1 MSTMNYYVF
10 NGYLRNF
17 DIFGRNMKIL
27 LLFENVSIMHSKIQ
41 GRKNAQKMHALL
53 YSTSNISITK
63 RNLSKII
70 FFKI

>member
-27 LLFENVSIMHSKIQ
+27 LLFENVSIIHSKIQ

-53 YSTSNISITK
+53 YSTSNNSITK